1 MLICSNGFKEPIVK
15 IMHFLKL
22 CSAALFAT
30 SIGCGEVALSHK
42 EGFWTIS
49 PRCLEKSAVAF
60 LDDQVRG
67 IVAVVHHHRQDGIVA
82 VFVRLQ
88 NRKIQANNWR
98 VDGRKRCLE
107 NAFTVI
113 GGYLQPRSY
122 GSSGSSC
129 PNGSFSDSIDDH
141 PTPGIC
147 HSRNIF
153 S

>member
-42 EGFWTIS
+42 EGLWTIS

-88 NRKIQANNWR
+88 KRKIHANNWR
-98 VDGRKRCLE
+98 VHGRKRCVSE
-107 NAFTVI
+107 ECSEMGV
-113 GGYLQPRSY
+113 
-122 GSSGSSC
+122 
-129 PNGSFSDSIDDH
+129 
-141 PTPGIC
+141 
-147 HSRNIF
+147 
-153 S
+153 